1 MASKGSPG
9 SCAVAHSTQRG
20 LQDQNQAVRR
30 PKPCHML
37 CAAAATDVA
46 RRLSLLLSPEAA
58 AATASSTAQP
68 EWYDPAFVLQQYE
81 SLAEMCLS
89 QRAVQQADVVLE
101 SAEVAGLQPS
111 AAVLAKL
118 TAALR
123 GQPRR
128 GEVRETCVFGCCGV
142 RAGTGALWS
151 CLCLSCL
158 CACPSLLCLV
168 CLCMCVRWGRG
179 GVWGEVSRR
188 EGACS
193 VRLS

>member
-1 MASKGSPG
+1 
-9 SCAVAHSTQRG
+9 
-20 LQDQNQAVRR
+20 
-30 PKPCHML
+30 ML
-37 CAAAATDVA
+37 CSSAADIA

-58 AATASSTAQP
+58 AAATAATSSSTAQQP

-111 AAVLAKL
+111 PAVLAKL

-128 GEVRETCVFGCCGV
+128 GEVRGDLVVWLVGV
-142 RAGTGALWS
+142 RVRGHPVFPPVPLSVCVSAVVS
-151 CLCLSCL
+151 CMSLS
-158 CACPSLLCLV
+158 V
-168 CLCMCVRWGRG
+168 CVRWRG
-179 GVWGEVSRR
+179 GGECQGGGCLCQNKPLALPVLSLSFPVLLSGKRGSRR
-188 EGACS
+188 
-193 VRLS
+193 